1 MRLNTPCSD
10 KRFLIIDDMPEM
22 RFSLRRQVRSL
33 GCENVALSSNVKDA
47 LEKLENSAFDIILCD
62 YYLAGGTDGQQFLEF
77 VRGRHIIVS
86 GVLFVM
92 VTGEK
97 SYDSVVTA
105 AECLPDDYLL
115 KPFTADTLKFRIERL
130 LDRKKRLAR
139 VDRMHDRKNWNGV
152 IDACN
157 EIIIAKD
164 RYLVDAMRIK
174 GNALLQ
180 AGDAKTAVAF
190 YQQVLRMRPLP
201 WARLGLARALN
212 QFGDSTRCKATLTAL
227 IAESPKLM
235 AAYDLLGKVHLASGD
250 ADAAMAILDSACV
263 ISPHSLTRHRA
274 IARAAEKKGDFARV
288 EKALGHVIRK
298 TRHSPLRETHDFAQ
312 LGNALTEMGESG
324 KAVALLEEVRT
335 NFKSDSNDPLL
346 AAVEAIAQQKSGNPE
361 KAAAALARAM
371 QSDQSRLPEAVTMAL
386 AKACLATGNQQAAQ
400 AILKNLVQENP
411 EAKDL
416 HARISAVLRDNGAP
430 ELADQLVKE
439 SIREIIHLNN
449 EAVRRAKAGEL
460 STAAEMLSEAAH
472 RLPGNVQVVANA
484 ATALLFDI
492 FRNGLDA
499 AKLSTAQAFQQT
511 VEAQSPDHPKLAE
524 MAELK
529 KRIHTRYVQA
539 PKTKSK

>member
-1 MRLNTPCSD
+1 MPFNTACKD
-10 KRFLIIDDMPEM
+10 KRFLIIDDIPEM
-22 RFSLRRQVRSL
+22 RFSLRRQVGSL
-33 GCENVALSSNVKDA
+33 GCEHIVLSSTVKDA
-47 LEKLENSAFDIILCD
+47 LEKLESSAFDIILCD

-77 VRGRHIIVS
+77 VRGRNIIGS

-115 KPFTADTLKFRIERL
+115 KPFTADTLKMRIERL
-130 LDRKKRLAR
+130 LDKKKRLAR
-139 VDRMHDRKNWNGV
+139 VDRMRDRKNWNGV
-152 IDACN
+152 INACN
-157 EIIIAKD
+157 EIIATKD
-164 RYLVDAMRIK
+164 RYLVDALRIK

-180 AGDAKTAVAF
+180 AGEAETAAAF
-190 YQQVLRMRPLP
+190 YQQVLSMRSLP
-201 WARLGLARALN
+201 WASLGLARALN
-212 QFGDSTRCKATLTAL
+212 QLGESAHCKTTLKAL

-274 IARAAEKKGDFARV
+274 IARVAEKKGDFARV

-298 TRHSPLRETHDFAQ
+298 TRHSPLRETRDFAQ
-312 LGNALTEMGESG
+312 LGNALTEMGEPG

-335 NFKSDSNDPLL
+335 NFKNDANDPLL

-371 QSDQSRLPEAVTMAL
+371 QSDPSRLPEAVTMAL

-400 AILKNLVQENP
+400 EILKNLVQENP
-411 EAKDL
+411 ESKDL

-439 SIREIIHLNN
+439 SIREIIQLNN

-460 STAAEMLSEAAH
+460 AIAAEMLCAAAH
-472 RLPGNVQVVANA
+472 RLPGNLQVVANA

-499 AKLSTAQAFQQT
+499 AKLRTAQTFQQN
-511 VEAQSPDHPKLAE
+511 VEAQCPDHPKLAE
-524 MAELK
+524 MAELM
-529 KRIHTRYVQA
+529 KRIHTR
-539 PKTKSK
+539 

>member
-1 MRLNTPCSD
+1 MPFNTACKD
-10 KRFLIIDDMPEM
+10 KRFLIIDDIPEM
-22 RFSLRRQVRSL
+22 RFSLRRQVGSL
-33 GCENVALSSNVKDA
+33 GCEHVVLSSTVKDA
-47 LEKLENSAFDIILCD
+47 LEKLESSAFDIILCD

-77 VRGRHIIVS
+77 VRGRNIIGS

-115 KPFTADTLKFRIERL
+115 KPFTADTLKMRIERL
-130 LDRKKRLAR
+130 LDKKKRLAR
-139 VDRMHDRKNWNGV
+139 VDRMRDRKNWNGV
-152 IDACN
+152 INACN
-157 EIIIAKD
+157 EIIATKD
-164 RYLVDAMRIK
+164 RYLVDALRIK

-180 AGDAKTAVAF
+180 AGEAETAAAF
-190 YQQVLRMRPLP
+190 YQQVLRMRSLP
-201 WARLGLARALN
+201 WASLGLARALN
-212 QFGDSTRCKATLTAL
+212 QLGESAHCKTTLKAL

-263 ISPHSLTRHRA
+263 ISPNSLTRHRA
-274 IARAAEKKGDFARV
+274 IARVAEKKGDFARV

-298 TRHSPLRETHDFAQ
+298 TRHSPLRETRDFAQ
-312 LGNALTEMGESG
+312 LGNALTEMGEPG

-335 NFKSDSNDPLL
+335 NFRNDANDPLL

-371 QSDQSRLPEAVTMAL
+371 QSDPSRLPEAVTMAL

-400 AILKNLVQENP
+400 EILKNLVQENP
-411 EAKDL
+411 ESKDL

-439 SIREIIHLNN
+439 SIREIIQLNN

-460 STAAEMLSEAAH
+460 AIAAEMLSAAAH
-472 RLPGNVQVVANA
+472 RLPGNLQVVGNA

-492 FRNGLDA
+492 FRNGPDA
-499 AKLSTAQAFQQT
+499 AKLRMAQTFQQN
-511 VEAQSPDHPKLAE
+511 VEALCPDHPKLAE
-524 MAELK
+524 MAELM
-529 KRIHTRYVQA
+529 KRIHTRYAQA
-539 PKTKSK
+539 PK

>member
-1 MRLNTPCSD
+1 MPFNTACKD
-10 KRFLIIDDMPEM
+10 KRFLIIDDIPEM
-22 RFSLRRQVRSL
+22 RFSLRRQVGSL
-33 GCENVALSSNVKDA
+33 GCEHIVLSSTVKDA
-47 LEKLENSAFDIILCD
+47 LEKLESSAFDIILCD

-77 VRGRHIIVS
+77 VRGRNIIGS

-115 KPFTADTLKFRIERL
+115 KPFTADTLKMRIERL
-130 LDRKKRLAR
+130 LDKKKRLAR
-139 VDRMHDRKNWNGV
+139 VDRMRDRKNWNGV
-152 IDACN
+152 INACN
-157 EIIIAKD
+157 EIIATKD
-164 RYLVDAMRIK
+164 RYLVDALRIK

-180 AGDAKTAVAF
+180 AGEAETAAAF
-190 YQQVLRMRPLP
+190 YQQVLHMRSLP
-201 WARLGLARALN
+201 WASLGLARALN
-212 QFGDSTRCKATLTAL
+212 QLGESAHCKTTLKAL

-263 ISPHSLTRHRA
+263 ISPNSLTRHRA
-274 IARAAEKKGDFARV
+274 IARVAEKKGDFARV

-298 TRHSPLRETHDFAQ
+298 TRHSPLRETRDFAQ
-312 LGNALTEMGESG
+312 LGNALTEMGEPG

-335 NFKSDSNDPLL
+335 NFRNDANDPLL

-371 QSDQSRLPEAVTMAL
+371 QSDPSRLPEAVTMAL

-400 AILKNLVQENP
+400 EILKNLVQENP
-411 EAKDL
+411 ESKDL

-439 SIREIIHLNN
+439 SIREIIQLNN

-460 STAAEMLSEAAH
+460 AIAAEMLCAAAH
-472 RLPGNVQVVANA
+472 RLPGNLQVVANA

-499 AKLSTAQAFQQT
+499 AKLRTAQTFQQN
-511 VEAQSPDHPKLAE
+511 VEAQCPDHPKLAE
-524 MAELK
+524 MAELM
-529 KRIHTRYVQA
+529 KRIHTRYAQA
-539 PKTKSK
+539 PK